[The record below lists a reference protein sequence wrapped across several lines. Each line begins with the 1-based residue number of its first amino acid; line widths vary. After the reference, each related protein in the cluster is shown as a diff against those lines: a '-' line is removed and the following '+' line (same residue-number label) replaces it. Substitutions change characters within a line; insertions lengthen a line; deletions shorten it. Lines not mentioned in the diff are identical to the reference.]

1 MAEKPLTKNIKPDG
15 QALSLSEYEKRGGYQ
30 GLRKALKM
38 SPGQIQQMVTESNL
52 LGRGGA
58 GFPTGK
64 KWGFVPMGKDAAR
77 HKYFAVNADE
87 MEPGSFKD
95 RVLMEGDPNLV
106 VEGAIISSYAVE
118 AQTAYIFIRWGYKL
132 STERIEKAIAE
143 AYEKK
148 YLGRNIMGSSYNLD
162 MYVHT
167 SAGRYMCGEESSLI
181 NALGGKRGIPRT
193 KPPYAVVLGLWGKP
207 TVVDNVETVANVPH
221 IVNNGSKWFKG
232 LSLTEEGGTKIY
244 GVSGK
249 VKKPGFWELPMG
261 TTIGEVIQE
270 YAGGMEEGLKLRG
283 LLPGGAST
291 SFLTE
296 EHLDTKMDFASMSK
310 TGSGLGTGTMTVL
323 DDKTCPVG
331 MLNNLEN
338 FFARSSCGWCTP
350 CREGLPWVSKILNA
364 MEKGEGK
371 NGDIELLREHTI
383 LLESGHTFCALAPCA
398 MNPLRS
404 SLKYFGEDF
413 EGHIVEHRCP
423 WK

>member
-1 MAEKPLTKNIKPDG
+1 MEKPLTKNLKPDG
-15 QALSLSEYEKRGGYQ
+15 QPLSLSEYEKRGGYE

-38 SPGQIQQMVTESNL
+38 PPKEIQQMVAESNL

-58 GFPTGK
+58 GFSTGK
-64 KWGFVPMGKDAAR
+64 KWGFVNMGEDAPKP
-77 HKYFAVNADE
+77 KYFAVNADE

-106 VEGAIISSYAVE
+106 VEGAIISSYVVG
-118 AQTAYIFIRWGYKL
+118 AQTAYVFIRWGYKL

-143 AYEKK
+143 AYEKN
-148 YLGRNIMGSSYNLD
+148 YLGKNIMGSSYSLD
-162 MYVHT
+162 MHVHT

-181 NALGGKRGIPRT
+181 NALGGKRGIPRS
-193 KPPYAVVLGLWGKP
+193 KPPHSVTCGLWGKP
-207 TVVDNVETVANVPH
+207 TAVDNVETVANVPH
-221 IVNNGSKWFKG
+221 IVANGAKWFKG
-232 LSLTEEGGTKIY
+232 LSLTQEGGTKIY

-261 TTIGEVIQE
+261 TTIGEVIGE
-270 YAGGMEEGLKLRG
+270 HAGGMSEGLKLRG

-296 EHLDTKMDFASMSK
+296 KHLDVKMDFASMAK

-331 MLNNLEN
+331 LVDNLEK

-350 CREGLPWVSKILNA
+350 CREGLPWVSKMLGEIEA
-364 MEKGEGK
+364 GEGK
-371 NGDIELLREHTI
+371 RGDIDLLREHTF
-383 LLESGHTFCALAPCA
+383 LLGPGHTFCALAPCA

-404 SLKYFGEDF
+404 ALEYFGEDF
-413 EGHIVEHRCP
+413 ERHITGHCCP
-423 WK
+423 WR

>member
-1 MAEKPLTKNIKPDG
+1 MEKPLTKNFKPDG
-15 QALSLSEYEKRGGYQ
+15 QPLSLSEYEKQGGYE

-38 SPGQIQQMVTESNL
+38 SPSQIHQMVIESNL

-58 GFPTGK
+58 GFSTGK
-64 KWGFVPMGKDAAR
+64 KWSFVPMGENAPR
-77 HKYFAVNADE
+77 PKYFAVNADE

-95 RVLMEGDPNLV
+95 RVLMEGDPNLI
-106 VEGAIISSYAVE
+106 VEGAIISAYAVE
-118 AQTAYIFIRWGYKL
+118 AQTAYVFIRWGYKL
-132 STERIEKAIAE
+132 STERINKAIAE
-143 AYEKK
+143 AYEKH
-148 YLGRNIMGSSYNLD
+148 YLGRNIMGTSYNLN

-181 NALGGKRGIPRT
+181 NALGGKRGIPRA
-193 KPPYAVVLGLWGKP
+193 KPPYAVTCGLWGKP
-207 TVVDNVETVANVPH
+207 TVVDNVETVANVPN
-221 IVNNGSKWFKG
+221 IVTNGAKWFKG

-249 VKKPGFWELPMG
+249 VKRPGFWELPMG

-270 YAGGMEEGLKLRG
+270 HAGGMNDGLKLRG

-291 SFLTE
+291 SFLTKK
-296 EHLDTKMDFASMSK
+296 HLDVKMDFASMAK

-331 MLNNLEN
+331 LVDNLEK

-364 MEKGEGK
+364 IETGVGQS
-371 NGDIELLREHTI
+371 GDIELLREHTF
-383 LLESGHTFCALAPCA
+383 LLGTGHTFCALAPCA

-404 SLKYFGEDF
+404 ALEYFGEDF
-413 EGHIVEHRCP
+413 ERHITGHCCP
-423 WK
+423 WR